1 MYIHTHTRP
10 VTLWHEADPQCIAA
24 LSRTP
29 SGARPCARATEGGCQ
44 CACQT
49 VPFVQVLPAV
59 HTARGRAAGAAA
71 GLPLSGPGPSGSGHG
86 AAGNAALCTAPGPA
100 ATGSLPVGHSPAF
113 PLELSRTSSTRISPL
128 VRSSLGLTERQHR
141 RARTS
146 AGTCTRRGARCLAV
160 KMAQADTIFS

>member
-113 PLELSRTSSTRISPL
+113 PLELSPACPYFAARAQQPGSNRKAAPQSANLSEHLHSARGPL
-128 VRSSLGLTERQHR
+128 PGSEN
-141 RARTS
+141 
-146 AGTCTRRGARCLAV
+146 
-160 KMAQADTIFS
+160 DTGGYNI